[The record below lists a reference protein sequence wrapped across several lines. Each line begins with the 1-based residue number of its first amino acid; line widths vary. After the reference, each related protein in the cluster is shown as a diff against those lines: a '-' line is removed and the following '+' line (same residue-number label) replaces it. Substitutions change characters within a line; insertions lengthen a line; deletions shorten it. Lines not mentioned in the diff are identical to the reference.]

1 MSLRASAALR
11 KRNCRF
17 ARGSYTHPH
26 GLPRRIPLVM
36 NAHFAPAFTL
46 PSRRLQR
53 GLGLALGLAIA
64 GSWLAIHVWGMFIFE
79 LTWSNWPLALAVALV
94 QCWLSVGVFIV
105 CHDAMHGSLAPGH
118 PRVNAGIGAVLL
130 ALYAGFAWR
139 QLRDAHFQHHKLA
152 GKPGD
157 PDFDE
162 HNPGHFWRWYGTF
175 FRRYFGWRSLLFVHT
190 VVGIYWLVLDIPMA
204 QIVLLYGLPALGS
217 SLQLFY
223 FGTFRPHRH
232 EADAG
237 DEALAANRFADHH
250 NTRSEDFGTL
260 ASLASCFHF
269 GYHLEHHRRPDVP
282 WWALPRARRAGV
294 GQAAKA
300 EKVPA

>member
-1 MSLRASAALR
+1 
-11 KRNCRF
+11 
-17 ARGSYTHPH
+17 
-26 GLPRRIPLVM
+26 M
-36 NAHFAPAFTL
+36 NPHFAL
-46 PSRRLQR
+46 PERSFQR
-53 GLGLALGLAIA
+53 AVGLMLALAIA
-64 GSWLAIHVWGMFIFE
+64 GSWLAIHAYGMFVFE
-79 LTWSNWPLALAVALV
+79 LTWRTWPLALVMAGV

-105 CHDAMHGSLAPGH
+105 CHDAMHGTLVPGR
-118 PRVNAGIGAVLL
+118 PRVNSAIGAVLL
-130 ALYAGFAWR
+130 ALYAGFAWK
-139 QLRDAHFQHHKLA
+139 QLRDAHFAHHKLA
-152 GKPGD
+152 GHAGD

-162 HNPGHFWRWYGTF
+162 HNPGNFWRWYATF
-175 FRRYFGWRSLLFVHT
+175 FRRYFGWRSILFVHT

-204 QIVLLYGLPALGS
+204 QIVMLYGLPALGS

-232 EADAG
+232 EAEDRPG
-237 DEALAANRFADHH
+237 FSDRH

-282 WWALPRARRAGV
+282 WWALPAARRAGV
-294 GQAAKA
+294 GRVELS

>member
-1 MSLRASAALR
+1 MTPSFALPHRSAQRVIGIAL
-11 KRNCRF
+11 
-17 ARGSYTHPH
+17 A
-26 GLPRRIPLVM
+26 V
-36 NAHFAPAFTL
+36 
-46 PSRRLQR
+46 
-53 GLGLALGLAIA
+53 AIA
-64 GSWLAIHVWGMFIFE
+64 GSWLAIHAWGMFVFQ
-79 LTWSNWPLALAVALV
+79 LTSTNWPLALAVAGV

-105 CHDAMHGSLAPGH
+105 CHDAMHGTLVPGR
-118 PRVNAGIGAVLL
+118 PRVNGAIGAVLL
-130 ALYAGFAWR
+130 ALYAGFAWK
-139 QLRDAHFQHHKLA
+139 QLRDAHFAHHKLA
-152 GKPGD
+152 GRAGD

-162 HNPGHFWRWYGTF
+162 HNPGHFWRWYATF
-175 FRRYFGWRSLLFVHT
+175 FRRYFGWRSLVFVHM

-232 EADAG
+232 VAGEDAASRG
-237 DEALAANRFADHH
+237 PTSFADHH
-250 NTRSEDFGTL
+250 NTRSEEFGTL

-282 WWALPRARRAGV
+282 WWALPGARRAGV
-294 GQAAKA
+294 GRVELT

>member
-1 MSLRASAALR
+1 
-11 KRNCRF
+11 
-17 ARGSYTHPH
+17 
-26 GLPRRIPLVM
+26 M
-36 NAHFAPAFTL
+36 NSNITL
-46 PSRRLQR
+46 PPRAQQ
-53 GLGLALGLAIA
+53 GMIGLALALAIG
-64 GSWLAIHVWGMFIFE
+64 GSWLAIHAYAMFVFE
-79 LTWSNWPLALAVALV
+79 LTWSNWPLALVMAGV

-105 CHDAMHGSLAPGH
+105 CHDAMHGSLVPGR
-118 PRVNAGIGAVLL
+118 PTVNSAIGAVLL

-139 QLRDAHFQHHKLA
+139 QLRDAHFAHHRLA
-152 GKPGD
+152 GHAGD

-162 HNPGHFWRWYGTF
+162 HHPDDFWRWYGTF
-175 FRRYFGWRSLLFVHT
+175 FRRYFGWRSILFVHT
-190 VVGIYWLVLDIPMA
+190 VVGIYWLVLGIPMA

-232 EADAG
+232 IADEDAQG
-237 DEALAANRFADHH
+237 FTDRH
-250 NTRSEDFGTL
+250 NTRSENFGTL

-282 WWALPRARRAGV
+282 WWALPAARRAGV
-294 GQAAKA
+294 GRVTAT